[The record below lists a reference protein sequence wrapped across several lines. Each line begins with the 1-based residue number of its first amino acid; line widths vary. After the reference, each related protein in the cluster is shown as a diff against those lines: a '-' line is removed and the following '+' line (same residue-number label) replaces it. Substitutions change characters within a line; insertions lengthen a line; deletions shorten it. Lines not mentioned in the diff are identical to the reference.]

1 MGHELREEVLIA
13 QFKHSFFLPV
23 EETMVWIHMKG
34 KAIFI
39 KEVPT
44 LPLQTDHSWLV
55 LQLQLY
61 QEGGSI
67 KTSIE
72 HIISF

>member
-1 MGHELREEVLIA
+1 
-13 QFKHSFFLPV
+13 
-23 EETMVWIHMKG
+23 MVWIHMKG